1 MQVRHSRTTSKSKQ
15 IGSRN
20 QFSPAS
26 LAEQRRVGGSDQQ
39 PLVAAARIRLSRSHV
54 AVVPRQP
61 RRSDFRTDTKI
72 LQRDICHLIEKEAL
86 RIAKQQSFQD
96 SGATPVAE
104 EPSALQVLTVA
115 FSSPQS
121 TLEYLGRHRQINE
134 AERQFLTYT
143 IQAVSYVLGM
153 DPAIARSLA
162 CVRRRAKQVAEI
174 LANAIGQSCPPPEA
188 TRLLISPFLAM

>member
-1 MQVRHSRTTSKSKQ
+1 MQVRHSRTTNKGKQ

-20 QFSPAS
+20 EFSPAS
-26 LAEQRRVGGSDQQ
+26 LAVQRCVGGSDQQ
-39 PLVAAARIRLSRSHV
+39 PLVTAAPVRLSSSDV
-54 AVVPRQP
+54 TVVPRQP
-61 RRSDFRTDTKI
+61 RRSGFRTDTKI
-72 LQRDICHLIEKEAL
+72 LQQDICRLIENEAL
-86 RIAKQQSFQD
+86 RIAKQQSFLD
-96 SGATPVAE
+96 SGATQGGGE
-104 EPSALQVLTVA
+104 SSALQVLAVA

-143 IQAVSYVLGM
+143 IQAVSFVLGM
-153 DPAIARSLA
+153 DPAISRSLA

-188 TRLLISPFLAM
+188 SRLAISPFLTM

>member
-1 MQVRHSRTTSKSKQ
+1 MQVRHSCITSKSKQ

-20 QFSPAS
+20 EFSPAS

-39 PLVAAARIRLSRSHV
+39 PLVAAARVRLSRSDV
-54 AVVPRQP
+54 AAVPRQP
-61 RRSDFRTDTKI
+61 RRSDFRTGTKI
-72 LQRDICHLIEKEAL
+72 LQRDICHLIENEAL
-86 RIAKQQSFQD
+86 RIAKQQSSQD
-96 SGATPVAE
+96 SGATPVGE
-104 EPSALQVLTVA
+104 ESSALQVLTVA
-115 FSSPQS
+115 FSTPQS
-121 TLEYLGRHRQINE
+121 TLEYLRRHRQINE

-143 IQAVSYVLGM
+143 IQAVSFVLGM
-153 DPAIARSLA
+153 DPAISRSLA